1 MEQFKIETLME
12 MILIHQKAKQF
23 DIDRELL

>member
-1 MEQFKIETLME
+1 MERFKIETPTE

-23 DIDRELL
+23 GIDRELQ